1 LVASDRIKL
10 YSEALF
16 ADHVIFENFGC
27 ENKGPQMSQHLM
39 NTADKVIAKTYKRF
53 PIVITKGNGCS
64 LWDTEG
70 KKYIDFVSGI
80 AVCNLGHA
88 HPKISEALSKQA
100 DILLHVSNLYYTEP
114 QIELACKL
122 TENSFADRV
131 FFCNSG
137 AEANE
142 AAIKLARKYFKDKG
156 EQERYRIVTME
167 KSFHGRTMAT
177 LSATGQ
183 DKIRKGFE
191 PILEGFD
198 YIPFNDID
206 ALQKSIG
213 SSTCAVL
220 LEPIQGEGGVRC
232 PDPDYL
238 KAVRRLCDEAKILLI
253 FDEIQTGMGR
263 TGKFFAYEHFGIEPD
278 IMTLAKAL
286 ANGLPIGA
294 MLAREEVA
302 EAFAPGTHASTFG
315 GTPIITAAS
324 IQVVKVLLEEELIPH
339 CKKMGEYF
347 KEKLSGLKAK
357 HESIADV
364 RGMGLL
370 LGMKLNVEGE
380 SIVKSCMEKGFLIN
394 CIQGNI
400 LRFIPPLIVEK
411 EEIDALV
418 LCLDEVLD

>member
-1 LVASDRIKL
+1 
-10 YSEALF
+10 
-16 ADHVIFENFGC
+16 
-27 ENKGPQMSQHLM
+27 MSQHMM
-39 NTADKVIAKTYKRF
+39 NKADKVIAKTYKRF
-53 PIVITKGNGCS
+53 PIVITKGKGCS

-70 KKYIDFVSGI
+70 KKYMDFVSGI

-88 HPKISEALSKQA
+88 HPKVSEALSKQA
-100 DILLHVSNLYYTEP
+100 DVLLHVSNLYYTEP
-114 QIELACKL
+114 QIELAYRL

-156 EQERYRIVTME
+156 ESERYRIVTME

-183 DKIRKGFE
+183 EKIRKGFE
-191 PILEGFD
+191 PLLEGFD

-206 ALQKSIG
+206 ALRKSIG
-213 SSTCAVL
+213 PSTCAVL

-238 KAVRRLCDEAKILLI
+238 KDVRRLCDETGILLI

-294 MLAREEVA
+294 MLASEEVA
-302 EAFAPGTHASTFG
+302 EAFGPGAHASTFG

-324 IQVVKVLLEEELIPH
+324 VQVVKVLLEENLIHH
-339 CKKMGEYF
+339 CAKMGAYF
-347 KEKLSGLKAK
+347 KERLLGLKDK
-357 HESIADV
+357 HESIVDV

-370 LGMKLNVEGE
+370 LGMKLKIEGDT
-380 SIVKSCMEKGFLIN
+380 IVNSCMEKGFLIN

-418 LCLDEVLD
+418 ACLDGILD

>member
-1 LVASDRIKL
+1 
-10 YSEALF
+10 
-16 ADHVIFENFGC
+16 
-27 ENKGPQMSQHLM
+27 MSKHLM

-53 PIVITKGNGCS
+53 PIVITKGKGCS
-64 LWDTEG
+64 LWNTEG

-88 HPKISEALSKQA
+88 HPKVSEALSKQA

-114 QIELACKL
+114 QIELACRL

-156 EQERYRIVTME
+156 EKERYRIVTME

-183 DKIRKGFE
+183 EKIRKGFE

-198 YIPFNDID
+198 HIPFNDID

-213 SSTCAVL
+213 PSTCAVL

-238 KAVRRLCDEAKILLI
+238 KAVRRLCDETEVLLI

-302 EAFAPGTHASTFG
+302 EVLGPGSHASTFG
-315 GTPIITAAS
+315 GTPIVAAAS
-324 IQVVKVLLEEELIPH
+324 VQVVKVLLEENIIDH
-339 CKKMGEYF
+339 CAKMGAYF
-347 KEKLSGLKAK
+347 KERLSGLKAK
-357 HESIADV
+357 HESIVDV

-370 LGMKLNVEGE
+370 LGMKLEMEGDT
-380 SIVKSCMEKGFLIN
+380 IVKSCMEKGFLIN

-400 LRFIPPLIVEK
+400 LRFIPPLIIEK

-418 LCLDEVLD
+418 ACLDEIFLNRA

>member
-1 LVASDRIKL
+1 
-10 YSEALF
+10 
-16 ADHVIFENFGC
+16 
-27 ENKGPQMSQHLM
+27 MSQ
-39 NTADKVIAKTYKRF
+39 NIISTADKVIAKTYKRF
-53 PIVITKGNGCS
+53 PIVITKGKGCN
-64 LWDTEG
+64 LWDIEG
-70 KKYIDFVSGI
+70 KKYMDFVSGI
-80 AVCNLGHA
+80 AVCNLGHS
-88 HPKISEALSKQA
+88 HPKVSAALSKQA
-100 DILLHVSNLYYTEP
+100 DVLLHVSNLYYTEP
-114 QIELACKL
+114 QIDLAYRL

-156 EQERYRIVTME
+156 ESERYRIVTME

-183 DKIRKGFE
+183 DKIKKGFE
-191 PILEGFD
+191 PLLEGFD
-198 YIPFNDID
+198 HIPFNDID
-206 ALQKSIG
+206 ALRKSIG
-213 SSTCAVL
+213 PSTCAVL

-238 KAVRRLCDEAKILLI
+238 KAVRRLCDETGVLLI

-294 MLAREEVA
+294 MLASEEVA
-302 EAFAPGTHASTFG
+302 EAFGPGAHASTFG

-324 IQVVKVLLEEELIPH
+324 IQVVKVLLEENLIH
-339 CKKMGEYF
+339 RCAKMGAYF
-347 KEKLSGLKAK
+347 KERLSGLKSK
-357 HESIADV
+357 HESIVDV

-370 LGMKLNVEGE
+370 LGMKLKIEGDA
-380 SIVKSCMEKGFLIN
+380 IVNSCMEKGFLIN

-411 EEIDALV
+411 EEIDALIA
-418 LCLDEVLD
+418 CLDGILD